1 MKNLKYYILG
11 ILVVIDIILIGIFLA
26 IELYN

>member
-11 ILVVIDIILIGIFLA
+11 ILVVLDIILIGIFLA

>member
-11 ILVVIDIILIGIFLA
+11 ILLVIDIILLGIFLA